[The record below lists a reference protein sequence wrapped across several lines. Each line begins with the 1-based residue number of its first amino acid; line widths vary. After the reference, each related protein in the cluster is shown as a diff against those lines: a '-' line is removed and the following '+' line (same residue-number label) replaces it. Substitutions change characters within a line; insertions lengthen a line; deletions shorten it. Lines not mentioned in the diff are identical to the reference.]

1 MPLRASLIFLKKPL
15 VNRVG
20 VVRFRRKGSPPG
32 ETNSWQRMRLKSK
45 MSVCRRQF
53 LRRGL
58 PALAALSLLVPSIAE
73 EREEAKRKFKL
84 PEGDASRTLK
94 MAARQGRVDIV
105 FSANFVKG
113 VRTRAIKGEYTPS
126 VAFNLML
133 EDSGFVVA
141 RHRNSGVYLVRKQ
154 TSQAVELLSKG
165 DR

>member
-1 MPLRASLIFLKKPL
+1 MPLSSPLIFLKKPL
-15 VNRVG
+15 VNREG
-20 VVRFRRKGSPPG
+20 AVRFSREGSPPG
-32 ETNSWQRMRLKSK
+32 ETNSWLRMRLESK

-58 PALAALSLLVPSIAE
+58 PVLAALSLLGPSIAE

-105 FSANFVKG
+105 FSADFVKG
-113 VRTRAIKGEYTPS
+113 VRTRTIKGEYAPS

-133 EDSGFVVA
+133 KDSGFVVA
-141 RHRNSGVYLVRKQ
+141 KHRDSGVYLVRKQ

-165 DR
+165 AR

>member
-1 MPLRASLIFLKKPL
+1 
-15 VNRVG
+15 
-20 VVRFRRKGSPPG
+20 
-32 ETNSWQRMRLKSK
+32 